1 MKRIFVALLCAGFL
15 TACSTT
21 AKSPDVADTIRKSLD
36 QSGLKDVSV
45 SQDRDKGVVTLSGKV
60 PSEAEKSQ
68 AESIAKG
75 IAAGQVVADQIVVT
89 PPGNESDAK
98 DVSAALDTGIEQNL
112 KAALID
118 KKLDHDVDYKVKA
131 GSVTLTGTVNSEA
144 KRTQAATLA
153 SQVPNVKEV
162 INELQVKGQKATARG
177 RGGE

>member
-1 MKRIFVALLCAGFL
+1 MKRILLSLLCATL
-15 TACSTT
+15 VAACSTN

-45 SQDRDKGVVTLSGKV
+45 SQDRDKGVVTISGKV
-60 PSEAEKSQ
+60 RSDADKAQ

-98 DVSAALDTGIEQNL
+98 DVSEALDSGIDQNL
-112 KAALID
+112 KAVLIEN
-118 KKLDHDVDYKVKA
+118 KLDNAVKYKVKA
-131 GSVTLTGTVNSEA
+131 GSVTLTGTVDSEA
-144 KRTQAATLA
+144 KRSQAATLA
-153 SQVPNVKEV
+153 SKVPNVKEV
-162 INELQVKGQKATARG
+162 INELQVKGQKATKG

>member
-1 MKRIFVALLCAGFL
+1 MKRIFLSLLCATFVA
-15 TACSTT
+15 ACSTN

-45 SQDRDKGVVTLSGKV
+45 KQDRDKGVVTIAGKV
-60 PSEAEKSQ
+60 PSETDKAQ

-75 IAAGQVVADQIVVT
+75 IAIGQVVADEIVVT
-89 PPGNESDAK
+89 PPGNEADAK
-98 DVSAALDTGIEQNL
+98 DVSAALDHGIEQNL
-112 KAALID
+112 KAVLID
-118 KKLDHDVDYKVKA
+118 NKLDDAVKYEVKA
-131 GSVTLTGTVNSEA
+131 GSVKLTGTVDSQA

-162 INELQVKGQKATARG
+162 INELQVKGQKATKG

>member
-1 MKRIFVALLCAGFL
+1 MKRILLSLLCATFVA
-15 TACSTT
+15 ACSTT

-36 QSGLKDVSV
+36 QSNLKDVSV
-45 SQDRDKGVVTLSGKV
+45 SQDRDKGVVTIAGKV
-60 PSEAEKSQ
+60 PSEADKAQ

-75 IAAGQVVADQIVVT
+75 IAVGQVVADQIVVT

-98 DVSAALDTGIEQNL
+98 DVSAALDSGIEQNL
-112 KAALID
+112 KAVLID
-118 KKLDHDVDYKVKA
+118 NKLDSAVKYKVKA
-131 GSVTLTGTVNSEA
+131 GSVTLTGTVDSPA

-162 INELQVKGQKATARG
+162 INELQVKGQKATKG

>member
-1 MKRIFVALLCAGFL
+1 MKRILLSFVCAVFVV
-15 TACSTT
+15 ACSTT
-21 AKSPDVADTIRKSLD
+21 AKSPDVADPIRKSLD

-45 SQDRDKGVVTLSGKV
+45 SQDRDKGVVTLTGKV
-60 PSEAEKSQ
+60 PSEADKAR
-68 AESIAKG
+68 AESIAKD

-98 DVSAALDTGIEQNL
+98 DVNSALDSGIEQNL
-112 KAALID
+112 KAVLID
-118 KKLDHDVDYKVKA
+118 HKLDDTVKYKVKA
-131 GSVTLTGTVNSEA
+131 GSVTLTGTVDSQA

-162 INELQVKGQKATARG
+162 INELQVKGQKATKG